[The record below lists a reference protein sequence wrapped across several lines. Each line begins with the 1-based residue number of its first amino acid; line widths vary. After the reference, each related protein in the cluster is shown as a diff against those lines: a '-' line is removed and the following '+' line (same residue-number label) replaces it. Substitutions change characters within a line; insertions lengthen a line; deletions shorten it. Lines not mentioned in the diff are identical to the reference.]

1 MENSFFER
9 KFRLKEANSDV
20 RTEIMAG
27 LTTFMTMSYI
37 LIVNPNILSETGM
50 DKGAVFTAT
59 IISSVIAMLVMGL
72 YANLPFGLAP
82 GMGLNA
88 FFTYTVVLSYGH
100 TWQYALTAVFIEG
113 IIFILL
119 SAFSIREA
127 IFTSIPVAIKNAVSV
142 GIGLFISFIGF
153 SNVGIVKQGDGVI
166 LALGDLLTPNAVVF
180 FFALALMAFLLAKNV
195 KGALLFGIIGATI
208 VAIILG
214 VSHLP
219 ETSIFTMPPSLSS
232 IAFKLEFEKIFTF
245 EMFSVMFTFLFV
257 DMFDTIG
264 TLTGVATKAG
274 MINEKGELPNVGKA
288 LMADAIGTVAGAL
301 LGTSTVT
308 TFVESASG
316 VADGGR
322 TGLTALST
330 AFFFLISLFLFP
342 LFAIVPAEATSAAL
356 VMVGLFMMSPIK
368 EINFD
373 DFTEAVPAFLT
384 ITLMP
389 FAYSIA
395 EGISFGIMSF
405 VFLKFIT
412 GKRKELTPMI
422 TILAV
427 IFFLRIVSPVIEAAF
442 M

>member
-9 KFRLKEANSDV
+9 KFRLREANSDV

-59 IISSVIAMLVMGL
+59 IIASVIAMLIMGF

-88 FFTYTVVLSYGH
+88 FFTYTVVMSYGH

-119 SAFSIREA
+119 SVFSVREA

-153 SNVGIVKQGDGVI
+153 SNVGLVKQGEGVI
-166 LALGDLLTPNAVVF
+166 LALGDLLTPNMVVF
-180 FFALALMAFLLAKNV
+180 FFALALMGFLMAKKV
-195 KGALLFGIIGATI
+195 KGALLFGIIGSTI
-208 VAIILG
+208 LAIILG

-219 ETSIFTMPPSLSS
+219 TTSILTMPPSLSS
-232 IAFKLEFEKIFTF
+232 IAFKLEFDKIFTF
-245 EMFSVMFTFLFV
+245 DMFSVMFTFLFV

-288 LMADAIGTVAGAL
+288 LMADAVGTVAGAL

-322 TGLTALST
+322 TGLTSLST

-373 DFTEAVPAFLT
+373 DFTESVPAFLT

-405 VFLKFIT
+405 VLLKLIT
-412 GKRKELTPMI
+412 GRKKELTPMI

-427 IFFLRIVSPVIEAAF
+427 IFFLRIISPIIEAAF